1 MQKVQQML
9 LTGPGPGPA
18 LIASARVKLSRSV
31 QVAAQCITAAYRA
44 REATGC
50 TTSGTAYQISATKFH
65 RTTSWGIDQMDSRA
79 LVGGF
84 DLLPQRGEQ
93 RQLPEEQ
100 SHGMKAADCLDYLSL
115 LYCPM
120 LYEDP

>member
-1 MQKVQQML
+1 MWKVQQML
-9 LTGPGPGPA
+9 LTGPGPA

-50 TTSGTAYQISATKFH
+50 TTRGTAYQISATKFH
-65 RTTSWGIDQMDSRA
+65 RTTSCGI
-79 LVGGF
+79 G
-84 DLLPQRGEQ
+84 LPQRGER

-115 LYCPM
+115 LYCLM
-120 LYEDP
+120 LYADP

>member
-1 MQKVQQML
+1 
-9 LTGPGPGPA
+9 
-18 LIASARVKLSRSV
+18 
-31 QVAAQCITAAYRA
+31 
-44 REATGC
+44 
-50 TTSGTAYQISATKFH
+50 
-65 RTTSWGIDQMDSRA
+65 MDSRA

-115 LYCPM
+115 LYCLM